1 MLQVTPTIVIPET
14 EFVWQFARSGG
25 PGGQNV
31 NKVES
36 KAILRWAIA
45 ESPSVPP
52 MVKVRLQQAH
62 PSYFTNDGE
71 LLLTSQRFRDQ
82 PRNKADCLHKL
93 TELLRQ
99 AATPPKLRRPTK
111 PSKGSKQRRL
121 TAKKQRSERKATR
134 RTPNSD

>member
-1 MLQVTPTIVIPET
+1 MLQVTPTIVIPDA
-14 EFVWQFARSGG
+14 EFAWQYARSGG

-52 MVKVRLQQAH
+52 MVKIRLQRAH
-62 PSYFTNDGE
+62 PSYFTNEGE
-71 LLLTSQRFRDQ
+71 LVIASQRFRDQ
-82 PRNKADCLHKL
+82 PRNRADCLHKL

-99 AATPPKLRRPTK
+99 AASPPKLRHPTK
-111 PSKGSKQRRL
+111 PSKASKQRRL
-121 TAKKQRSERKATR
+121 TAKKQRSERKAGR
-134 RTPNSD
+134 RSPNHE